1 MDDGTHKKTTKRENQ
16 AFVSNNEAGFPFSK
30 PMTINFRIFSAHVS
44 MMIVQMVW
52 RSCPCGFHDKDA
64 NVLKLIK
71 GRILMQYLLYGTQAL
86 GSIHT
91 LIALL

>member
-1 MDDGTHKKTTKRENQ
+1 
-16 AFVSNNEAGFPFSK
+16 
-30 PMTINFRIFSAHVS
+30 

-64 NVLKLIK
+64 NALKLTK